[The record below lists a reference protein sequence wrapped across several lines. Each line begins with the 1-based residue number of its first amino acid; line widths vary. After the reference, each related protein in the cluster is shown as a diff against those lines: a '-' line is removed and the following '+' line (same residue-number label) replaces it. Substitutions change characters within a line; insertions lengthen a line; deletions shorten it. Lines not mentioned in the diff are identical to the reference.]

1 MKKKIS
7 IKNIIVFSRSKEF
20 ILICDKLFKNKVVCF
35 DKLGALDKKILKKK
49 KIKIFPVKNNL
60 EIMRVINKNNNNQLA
75 LSYGFGIIF
84 KKKIINNFEKG
95 IWNLHASILPNY
107 RGRHPIAHAI
117 LNDEEFIGATIHK
130 IDEKIDLGY
139 IISQGK
145 VKRKLRDDENLIKEK
160 ILNLFEKKLIFEAID
175 NFDQKKIKKIKNKG
189 KYYPPIKNG
198 LTIKKTSN
206 HKAKYIFNAIY
217 SQRSF
222 NGLKILDKRYFDAY
236 YVSKKNINKYLKKD
250 FDIIKSRDNVFL
262 AIK

>member
-7 IKNIIVFSRSKEF
+7 IKNILIFSRSKEF
-20 ILICDKLFKNKVVCF
+20 VLICHKLFKNIIVCS
-35 DKLGALDKKILKKK
+35 DKLSVVDKKIFKKK
-49 KIKIFPVKNNL
+49 KIKFFLVKNNL
-60 EIMRVINKNNNNQLA
+60 EIMRVINKNYNNQLA

-117 LNDEEFIGATIHK
+117 LNNEKFIGATIHK
-130 IDEKIDLGY
+130 IDDRIDLGY
-139 IISQGK
+139 IISQSK
-145 VKRKLRDDENLIKEK
+145 VKRKLRDDENSIKEK

-175 NFDQKKIKKIKNKG
+175 NFDQKKIKKIKNRG

-222 NGLKILDKRYFDAY
+222 KGLKISNKRYFDAY
-236 YVSKKNINKYLKKD
+236 YVSKNNINKYLKKG
-250 FDIIKSRDNVFL
+250 FDIVKSRDNVFL